1 MLSLQ
6 EGIWALLLPICPNE
20 TVQLIPRQS
29 KEMVFYA
36 HALHFT

>member
-6 EGIWALLLPICPNE
+6 EVIWALLLPIYPNE
-20 TVQLIPRQS
+20 VIQLSPRQS